1 MEQAKRAAY
10 IAGHLWGRADT
21 PRPKLPP
28 LTEWGYL
35 LRVTFVYQDGHFM
48 NILESTKDSVKP
60 SVVAGERLLARPKNA
75 AAVEQDSYH
84 FCASAKENVQRTT
97 QLLKRTM
104 RMMMNRFI
112 LQETENCDKMFN
124 VFYWITCKNLPV
136 CYTDLITRN

>member
-1 MEQAKRAAY
+1 
-10 IAGHLWGRADT
+10 
-21 PRPKLPP
+21 
-28 LTEWGYL
+28 
-35 LRVTFVYQDGHFM
+35 M

-60 SVVAGERLLARPKNA
+60 SVVAGDRLLARPENA
-75 AAVEQDSYH
+75 AAVEPDSYH

-112 LQETENCDKMFN
+112 SKETENCDTMIN
-124 VFYWITCKNLPV
+124 VFYQITCKNLTV